1 MAYDP
6 EKTRANTSGS
16 TSGSN
21 PKPPVDPATAKKIG
35 STALGGGKK

>member
-21 PKPPVDPATAKKIG
+21 PKPPVDPNKVRKVGNAAIR
-35 STALGGGKK
+35 GGK